1 MVIFIF
7 MTQVIKLT
15 EQDLVKVVKKLLR
28 EQSTPPSDQYY
39 TLDGVEYKRNQSGQW
54 FVWMPDYKMWGAL
67 NRDNLELQ
75 LEKMWMEKNPYLKP
89 SNKTNA
95 EKQEPKKSIY
105 QTYQLPKEKKTTP
118 TPKRKFVTLG
128 DVAVGDAT
136 IEDYEIDYEEPA
148 IGPDGCPFNYKTV
161 SQEEIE
167 MSKDKLIK
175 PWNDTRT
182 GPSNYKKING
192 KICKKIQPE
201 LPEIT
206 LGSIL
211 DAIREFLNGTAGTVA
226 TTILNLTGIGTLALE
241 ALYAILAIYDYS
253 NKDWLNFIID
263 FINLLTGGTVSK
275 GLKSL
280 TQNIGKVSSAS
291 QALSKMKSL
300 PQINS
305 ILGTIMNA
313 IERGVNFITPFLTKA
328 SSLLD
333 KLFNTT
339 WVSKAAK
346 AIIDFGEE
354 FIKNFT
360 QGQIKDYGAQTIYQV
375 STNESIKIATKKVLL
390 EYYREKKY
398 SFT

>member
-1 MVIFIF
+1 

-15 EQDLVKVVKKLLR
+15 EQDLVRVVKKLLK

-39 TLDGVEYKRNQSGQW
+39 TFNGEEYKRDQLGQW
-54 FVWMPDYKMWGAL
+54 FVWSPVYAMWLSL

-75 LEKMWMEKNPYLKP
+75 LEKMRMEKNPYLKP

-105 QTYQLPKEKKTTP
+105 QTYQLPKEKKTPTEP
-118 TPKRKFVTLG
+118 TPKRKFVTLA
-128 DVAVGDAT
+128 DVAKGDAT
-136 IEDYEIDYEEPA
+136 IEDYKINYEAPA
-148 IGPDGCPFNYKTV
+148 MGPDGCPFNYKTV

-263 FINLLTGGTVSK
+263 FINLLTGGTVMK

-280 TQNIGKVSSAS
+280 TQNIGKVSSTS
-291 QALSKMKSL
+291 QALSKLKSL
-300 PQINS
+300 PQFES
-305 ILGTIMNA
+305 ILGTITDA
-313 IERGVNFITPFLTKA
+313 IKKGINFITPFLTKA
-328 SSLLD
+328 SSILD
-333 KLFNTT
+333 ELFSTT
-339 WVSKAAK
+339 WVSKVAK

-360 QGQIKDYGAQTIYQV
+360 QGQIKNYGAQKIYQV
-375 STNESIKIATKKVLL
+375 STNERIKIATKKVLL

>member
-1 MVIFIF
+1 

-15 EQDLVKVVKKLLR
+15 EQDLVKVVKKLLK

-39 TLDGVEYKRNQSGQW
+39 TFNGEEYKRNLSGW
-54 FVWMPDYKMWGAL
+54 FIWSPVYAMWVSL
-67 NRDNLELQ
+67 NRNNLELQ
-75 LEKMWMEKNPYLKP
+75 LEKMRDEKNPNLKPSNKTNVENPYLKP

-105 QTYQLPKEKKTTP
+105 QTSAP
-118 TPKRKFVTLG
+118 TPKRKFVTVA
-128 DVAVGDAT
+128 DVAKGDAT
-136 IEDYEIDYEEPA
+136 IEDYQKNYVEPA
-148 IGPDGCPFNYKTV
+148 IGPGGCPVNYRIV

-167 MSKDKLIK
+167 ASKDKLIK
-175 PWNDTRT
+175 PWTDTRT
-182 GPSNYKKING
+182 GPSKYKQING
-192 KICKKIQPE
+192 KICEKIQPE

-211 DAIREFLNGTAGTVA
+211 EAIREFLNGTASTVA

-291 QALSKMKSL
+291 QALNKLKGF
-300 PQINS
+300 PQFYS
-305 ILGTIMNA
+305 ISGTITNA
-313 IERGVNFITPFLTKA
+313 IESGINFITPFLTKA
-328 SSLLD
+328 SSFLD
-333 KLFNTT
+333 TLFNTT
-339 WVSKAAK
+339 WVSKAAN
-346 AIIDFGEE
+346 AIIDFGKE
-354 FIKNFT
+354 FIKEFT
-360 QGQIKDYGAQTIYQV
+360 QGQIKDYGAQKIYQV